1 MDLFEQ
7 LCAVVADALKV
18 SPDQIERTTTA
29 DDLEAWDSLGHV
41 HVMMAIEN
49 AFDIYMDV
57 EDFAEMNSIPAI
69 MKFLEARNS
78 G

>member
-7 LCAVVADALKV
+7 LSAVVAGALKV
-18 SPDQIERTTTA
+18 SPDQIQRTTMA

-69 MKFLEARNS
+69 MEFLESRNV